1 MALVAVMYVYNLNA
15 SAAKHM
21 LETMDEEKIQECIN
35 EYWFQA
41 RRKFNEK

>member
-1 MALVAVMYVYNLNA
+1 MALIAVMYCYNLTA

-21 LETMDEEKIQECIN
+21 LETLSEERVCECIN
-35 EYWFQA
+35 EYWYHA

>member
-1 MALVAVMYVYNLNA
+1 MALIAVMYCYNLTA

-21 LETMDEEKIQECIN
+21 LETLSEERVRECIN
-35 EYWFQA
+35 EYWYHA